1 MLTTDTCRY
10 ALQTRLEESFQESIG
25 SMGLQAGSPPTVGG
39 SGVGLS
45 RSLVCDGERRTR
57 PLCAFHQGS
66 YRSRLHFE
74 GGFGLYVTDGDAQRL
89 GGWSKQFIG
98 RL

>member
-1 MLTTDTCRY
+1 MGDSADNLIQSSAKTGWLLRWRCKFVEHRVPEFVTHRHPFWQICNDYIKIFLIEERNCLSERY
-10 ALQTRLEESFQESIG
+10 RFS
-25 SMGLQAGSPPTVGG
+25 
-39 SGVGLS
+39 
-45 RSLVCDGERRTR
+45 
-57 PLCAFHQGS
+57 
-66 YRSRLHFE
+66 LHFE